1 MSLFWFPERIL
12 GYRHGPDW
20 VLFCSAQAL
29 LCSTAWPSRDS
40 TPAVQCSQA
49 GGREP
54 RTGTSALTDTTNKQR
69 NTEEAVNFDNEN
81 GDEASFWDQ
90 TVINKEAHAA

>member
-1 MSLFWFPERIL
+1 MDLTE
-12 GYRHGPDW
+12 
-20 VLFCSAQAL
+20 FCSVLRRRYCVVLVDQ
-29 LCSTAWPSRDS
+29 SWQYTSI
-40 TPAVQCSQA
+40 TVQPGS
-49 GGREP
+49 GEP